1 MQHFTAEIGN
11 VGSEEGE
18 HGLYG
23 RIVQTL
29 LYLRREPAD
38 RETNTDPARGHEE
51 KLQARLRQR
60 KGAGHDSGD
69 RETERDERSG
79 VVDQAFAFENDNNPA
94 RHAQMLSDR
103 QRCHRVWWRDNCAED
118 KTDRQW
124 QSDQVV

>member
-1 MQHFTAEIGN
+1 KR
-11 VGSEEGE
+11 E

-38 RETNTDPARGHEE
+38 GEANTDSARGHEE

-60 KGAGHDSGD
+60 KGARHDCSD
-69 RETERDERSG
+69 CETEGNERSG
-79 VVDQAFAFENDNNPA
+79 VVDETFAFEDDNNPA
-94 RHAQMLSDR
+94 GHAQMLSHR
-103 QRCHRVWWRDNCAED
+103 QRRHRVWWRDNCAED